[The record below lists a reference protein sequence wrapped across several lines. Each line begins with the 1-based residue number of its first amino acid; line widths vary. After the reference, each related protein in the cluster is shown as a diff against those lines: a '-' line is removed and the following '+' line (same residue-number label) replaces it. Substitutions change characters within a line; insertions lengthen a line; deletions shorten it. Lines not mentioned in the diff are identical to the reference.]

1 MARKSSMRS
10 IPEGA
15 ALRNR
20 PPGRTKASPAGERT
34 RLEGERARL
43 EQEVA
48 AWQRN
53 LTRAQAHLRHVE
65 EQLAALN
72 GETLPAAPK
81 AKAPDTDTDTP
92 AETGWSGF
100 TLEY

>member
-20 PPGRTKASPAGERT
+20 PPGHTKASPTGERT

-43 EQEVA
+43 QQEVT

-53 LTRAQAHLRHVE
+53 LDRAQSRLHLVE

-72 GETLPAAPK
+72 GELRPAAPK
-81 AKAPDTDTDTP
+81 EKDADAG
-92 AETGWSGF
+92 TGTTAGF
-100 TLEY
+100 STFTFEY

>member
-20 PPGRTKASPAGERT
+20 PAGRMKASPAGERT

-53 LTRAQAHLRHVE
+53 LARAQAHLDHVE
-65 EQLAALN
+65 QQLAALD
-72 GETLPAAPK
+72 GETRPAAAAPK
-81 AKAPDTDTDTP
+81 EKPADAATNTDT
-92 AETGWSGF
+92 GF
-100 TLEY
+100 SAFTFEY